1 MLIPEEARNTPFL
14 PLTLPTP
21 QLQELGLASHAGP
34 HEGSIL
40 PGQPQVGLLPCWV
53 HRAQLVAAR
62 LLNFNCPEV
71 WTPPLPPP
79 SSQPLAVLVLWLLCV
94 WAPEASTESGLLDRA
109 CRRAVGLPRPSY
121 WEAWTPAIG
130 RRAPEEASPLSRVP
144 TMFTSMEEPRFTKGH
159 HYDHL
164 CLGAAFG
171 RKV

>member
-1 MLIPEEARNTPFL
+1 MLIPEEARNTPLL

-21 QLQELGLASHAGP
+21 QLQKLGLASHAGP
-34 HEGSIL
+34 HEDSIL

-94 WAPEASTESGLLDRA
+94 WAPEASTESGLLDSLQACSRTAQAFLLGSLDSSHREKSPRRSQSAQQGAHHVYKHGRA
-109 CRRAVGLPRPSY
+109 SLHQ
-121 WEAWTPAIG
+121 
-130 RRAPEEASPLSRVP
+130 RAPL
-144 TMFTSMEEPRFTKGH
+144 
-159 HYDHL
+159 
-164 CLGAAFG
+164 
-171 RKV
+171 